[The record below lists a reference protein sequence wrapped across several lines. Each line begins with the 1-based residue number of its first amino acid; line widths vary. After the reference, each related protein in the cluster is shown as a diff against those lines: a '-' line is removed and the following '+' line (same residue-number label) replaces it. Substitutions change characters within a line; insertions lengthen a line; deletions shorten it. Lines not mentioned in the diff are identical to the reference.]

1 MVECTVTHAGKG
13 RIAAELSIP
22 QARSIDADAA
32 AAQGYG
38 MDRQTDS
45 AWAPSP
51 EGDAPGAAAP
61 AYQEAGASAPASTAD
76 RMGAVGATP
85 GAFVLIEPMHRTTPL
100 VFSSPHSGRRY
111 PLAFLD
117 AARVGLAALRRSEDA
132 YVDEL
137 FAGAAQHGA
146 PVLSATIARAFIDLN
161 RDESEIDPD
170 MFHGAPRARTG
181 PQSPRV
187 QAGLGVVPR
196 VAGDGQDIYR
206 GRLSY
211 DEAERRIAQFHRPY
225 HALLAQLL
233 QESLDQFNCAAL
245 IDCHSM
251 PSNARGPHNPDVVLG
266 DRFGASC
273 HPAVT
278 ALAEATL
285 RKMGYRVARNTP
297 FAGGHTTQAYG
308 RPSQRVHALQIEINR
323 SLYLDERTLA
333 RTTGFARVR
342 ADMTRLAEAL
352 TAARL
357 HESLA

>member
-1 MVECTVTHAGKG
+1 
-13 RIAAELSIP
+13 
-22 QARSIDADAA
+22 
-32 AAQGYG
+32 
-38 MDRQTDS
+38 
-45 AWAPSP
+45 
-51 EGDAPGAAAP
+51 
-61 AYQEAGASAPASTAD
+61 
-76 RMGAVGATP
+76 
-85 GAFVLIEPMHRTTPL
+85 MHRTTPL
-100 VFSSPHSGRRY
+100 IFTSPHSGRRY

-117 AARVGLAALRRSEDA
+117 AARLGLPALRRSEDA

-137 FAGAAQHGA
+137 FASAAQHGA

-170 MFHGAPRARTG
+170 MFHGAPRWRSGAH
-181 PQSPRV
+181 SPRV

-206 GRLSY
+206 SRLSY
-211 DEAERRIAQFHRPY
+211 DEAERRLAQFHRPY
-225 HALLAQLL
+225 HALLTQLVREAL
-233 QESLDQFNCAAL
+233 EQFNCAAL

-251 PSNARGPHNPDVVLG
+251 PSNARGPQNPDMVLG

-323 SLYLDERTLA
+323 SLYLDERTLE
-333 RTTGFARVR
+333 RTSGFLRVR
-342 ADMTRLAEAL
+342 EDMSRLVEAL
-352 TAARL
+352 SAARL